1 MTRRDQRACLCG
13 CGALPKSPNSNY
25 VPGHDLAHAQRLVT
39 EALAGGDIDALRLE
53 LPTDQLRGKFDQLL
67 EQRS

>member
-1 MTRRDQRACLCG
+1 MTRRERRACLCE

-25 VPGHDLAHAQRLVT
+25 VTGHDLAHAQRLVT
-39 EALAGGDIDALRLE
+39 ETLAGGDVDVLRLE

-67 EQRS
+67 EQRR